1 MSTSEN
7 GGTDRMKG
15 SKVLLAYPTRSGK
28 MRAIAKTLLRNRNAV
43 LFWIDPAN
51 PSPEV
56 YEQHFV

>member
-1 MSTSEN
+1 
-7 GGTDRMKG
+7 MKG